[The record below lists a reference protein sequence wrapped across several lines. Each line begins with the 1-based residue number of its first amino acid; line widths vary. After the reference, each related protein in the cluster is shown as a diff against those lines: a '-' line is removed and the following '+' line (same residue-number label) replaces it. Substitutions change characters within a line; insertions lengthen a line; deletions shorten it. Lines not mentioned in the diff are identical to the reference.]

1 MKRSGKSLI
10 EMMIVMSLLS
20 SILLLCGQMLMGMFR
35 ADTAQSAVAERTA
48 AHLRLADRFRADVHS
63 ASEARLEPV
72 GEGVTR
78 KEQLVLSLPEGRTA
92 TYAAGTTLTRTV
104 KKGDQRVSF
113 DAWPLASDAV
123 QWELANGSKKVIL
136 LLLTPLPKAS
146 QPATATGTA
155 ASDETAARSTESVRI
170 EATVGFDGRDAG
182 EGKP

>member
-48 AHLRLADRFRADVHS
+48 AHLRLADRFRADVHA

-123 QWELANGSKKVIL
+123 RWELIEGGKRVIL
-136 LLLTPLPKAS
+136 SLLKPLPKAS
-146 QPATATGTA
+146 QSTAATGTTATDESA
-155 ASDETAARSTESVRI
+155 AGPTESVRI
-170 EATVGFDGRDAG
+170 EATVAFDARDAA